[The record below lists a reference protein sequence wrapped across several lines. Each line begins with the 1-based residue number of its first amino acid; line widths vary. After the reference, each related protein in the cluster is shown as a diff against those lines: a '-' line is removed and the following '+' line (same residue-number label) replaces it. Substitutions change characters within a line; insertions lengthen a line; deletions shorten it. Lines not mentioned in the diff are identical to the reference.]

1 MTPALVAAASYG
13 AGLIAY
19 LLMAVLIATPARAGG
34 RAWLL
39 LSAASATAL
48 WQLSGLAVALRP
60 GPVSV
65 LVHFLA
71 DGLMFAAW
79 TAFLLALLPRLQL
92 PGWSVPLTPLSR
104 RAFPL
109 AVLALLWSCILL
121 PVLIPAWRAAPLT
134 ANALTAGALVAAAV
148 LGLSLCEQLYRGVA
162 PASRWGIKPLC
173 LGLGASFAF
182 DLFMFSDMLMVRE
195 MNIQVWTVR
204 GAIHALTIPL
214 LLLATARNRQW
225 TIDVAVS
232 RQIVFGSAALLL
244 SGLYMLVV
252 AGAGYFVRFFGGEW
266 GGALQVTL
274 LFAGLLGFAMLAVSG
289 TVRAR
294 LRVFVSKNFFSYR
307 YDYREEWLRFTNA
320 LAQAGR
326 QGGIVT
332 SSIQALADLVESP
345 AGVQWWRGD
354 DGRFVPAGAW
364 NMPLATTTEP
374 SDGPLAGFLERTG
387 WIINVKVFREN
398 RDHYP
403 GLELPQWLQ
412 EMPSAWVVIALPA
425 PDRLGGF
432 VVLTEPRAA
441 IDLNW
446 EVLDLLKTAAKQA
459 ATVVDQVRL
468 TEALVEAEQFSA
480 FNRMSAFVVHD
491 LKNLVAQLSLM
502 LSNAERH
509 GANPEFQKD
518 MRETIAH
525 VVERMNRL
533 LMQLRSGTT
542 PVDNPAP
549 VDVGAVIASI
559 RDGWTRQG
567 RRVVAEV
574 TPNIQ
579 AVAHQDRLERVIGH
593 LVQNG
598 FDAMGH
604 DGVVTIRASL
614 DDGFVVVEVQDQG
627 KGMTAEFIR
636 DELFKPFRSTKT
648 TGMGVGAYESQQY
661 VTELGGRIRVESQ
674 PGEGTRFLVDLPARP
689 RPATMPSRHE
699 DAA

>member
-1 MTPALVAAASYG
+1 
-13 AGLIAY
+13 
-19 LLMAVLIATPARAGG
+19 
-34 RAWLL
+34 
-39 LSAASATAL
+39 
-48 WQLSGLAVALRP
+48 
-60 GPVSV
+60 
-65 LVHFLA
+65 
-71 DGLMFAAW
+71 
-79 TAFLLALLPRLQL
+79 
-92 PGWSVPLTPLSR
+92 
-104 RAFPL
+104 
-109 AVLALLWSCILL
+109 
-121 PVLIPAWRAAPLT
+121 
-134 ANALTAGALVAAAV
+134 
-148 LGLSLCEQLYRGVA
+148 
-162 PASRWGIKPLC
+162 
-173 LGLGASFAF
+173 
-182 DLFMFSDMLMVRE
+182 
-195 MNIQVWTVR
+195 
-204 GAIHALTIPL
+204 
-214 LLLATARNRQW
+214 
-225 TIDVAVS
+225 
-232 RQIVFGSAALLL
+232 
-244 SGLYMLVV
+244 
-252 AGAGYFVRFFGGEW
+252 
-266 GGALQVTL
+266 
-274 LFAGLLGFAMLAVSG
+274 
-289 TVRAR
+289 
-294 LRVFVSKNFFSYR
+294 
-307 YDYREEWLRFTNA
+307 
-320 LAQAGR
+320 
-326 QGGIVT
+326 
-332 SSIQALADLVESP
+332 
-345 AGVQWWRGD
+345 
-354 DGRFVPAGAW
+354 
-364 NMPLATTTEP
+364 
-374 SDGPLAGFLERTG
+374 
-387 WIINVKVFREN
+387 
-398 RDHYP
+398 
-403 GLELPQWLQ
+403 
-412 EMPSAWVVIALPA
+412 
-425 PDRLGGF
+425 
-432 VVLTEPRAA
+432 
-441 IDLNW
+441 
-446 EVLDLLKTAAKQA
+446 
-459 ATVVDQVRL
+459 
-468 TEALVEAEQFSA
+468 
-480 FNRMSAFVVHD
+480 VHD

-674 PGEGTRFLVDLPARP
+674 HGEGTRFLVDLPARP